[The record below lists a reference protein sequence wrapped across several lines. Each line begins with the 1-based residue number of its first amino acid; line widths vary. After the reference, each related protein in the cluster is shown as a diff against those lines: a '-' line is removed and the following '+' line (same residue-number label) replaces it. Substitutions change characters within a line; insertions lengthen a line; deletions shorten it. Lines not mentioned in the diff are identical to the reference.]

1 MSGEDDSWVFDSLV
15 AFLNGPIWNAPL
27 QSFVEEKS
35 LSKTSYNRN
44 LVVFITLIA
53 VFEPNVTENDDYRK
67 IFEEFKNLVIQLQ

>member
-35 LSKTSYNRN
+35 LSKTIQNRN
-44 LVVFITLIA
+44 LDILLGSLQSL
-53 VFEPNVTENDDYRK
+53 
-67 IFEEFKNLVIQLQ
+67 NLT